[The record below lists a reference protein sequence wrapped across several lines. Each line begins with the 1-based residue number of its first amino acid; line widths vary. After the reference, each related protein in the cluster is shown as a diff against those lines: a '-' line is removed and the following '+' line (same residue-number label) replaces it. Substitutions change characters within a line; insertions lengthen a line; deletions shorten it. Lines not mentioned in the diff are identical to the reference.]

1 MTTTVFFWRCLK
13 NARLE
18 WAAVVAC
25 VALMIGLSGHAQ
37 GASGDAPSSTGAE
50 ITQLQVE
57 RNAEGVF
64 LSAAI
69 RFELPVAVEDALL
82 KGVPMFFVAEAD
94 VYRARWYWYD
104 KRLLTAER
112 HFRLAYQPLTRRWR
126 INVASGTITAGSLGL
141 ALNQSFDTL
150 PEALAAVQRVSRWK
164 IAEAG
169 DLDAESRHSVE
180 FRYRLDL
187 SQLPRPF
194 QIGVLGQADWN
205 IFATAVQP
213 LPAQGSK

>member
-18 WAAVVAC
+18 WAVVVAC
-25 VALMIGLSGHAQ
+25 VALMIGLSGHAH